1 MVVRLIAAT
10 CPPYPLT
17 TRAGS
22 KGTPD
27 GLTSVISSLTVPTVF
42 GRRSFGF
49 FFFLFFFLGGLLTL
63 PVPSPP
69 SVVSSS
75 AVPSA
80 SSSASSISSSSLS
93 EGWYSS
99 SSSSRWAASQNV
111 NCLFG
116 GLSSPSALMCLEHP
130 ASSLSHIFALIKN
143 K

>member
-42 GRRSFGF
+42 GRPSFGF
-49 FFFLFFFLGGLLTL
+49 FFFLGGLLPL
-63 PVPSPP
+63 LVPSSP
-69 SVVSSS
+69 SVVSSP

-99 SSSSRWAASQNV
+99 SYSSRWAASQNV

-116 GLSSPSALMCLEHP
+116 GQSSPSALMRLEHP

>member
-1 MVVRLIAAT
+1 MVVRVIAAT

-49 FFFLFFFLGGLLTL
+49 FFFFLGGLLPL

-116 GLSSPSALMCLEHP
+116 GLSSPSALRT
-130 ASSLSHIFALIKN
+130 SSLVVVTHLCTN
-143 K
+143 KKQIIG

>member
-1 MVVRLIAAT
+1 MVVRVIAAT

-27 GLTSVISSLTVPTVF
+27 GLTSVISSLTMPTVF

-49 FFFLFFFLGGLLTL
+49 FFFFFFLGGLLPL
-63 PVPSPP
+63 HVPSPP

-75 AVPSA
+75 AIPSA

-99 SSSSRWAASQNV
+99 SSSSRWTASQNV

-116 GLSSPSALMCLEHP
+116 GLSSPSALMRLEHP
-130 ASSLSHIFALIKN
+130 ASLLSHIFALIKN